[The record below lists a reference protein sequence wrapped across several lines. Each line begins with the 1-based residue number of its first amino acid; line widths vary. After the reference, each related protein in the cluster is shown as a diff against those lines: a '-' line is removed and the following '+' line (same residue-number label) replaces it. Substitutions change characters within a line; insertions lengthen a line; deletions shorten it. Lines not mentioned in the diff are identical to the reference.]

1 MWVLHGGGGC
11 GLKVLTAGGVY
22 TAYFFGGDYESKPAA
37 LYAGA
42 GLGADGAAGD
52 AEVAGATLRIG
63 IALSQNGINWL

>member
-1 MWVLHGGGGC
+1 
-11 GLKVLTAGGVY
+11 VLTAGGIY

-42 GLGADGAAGD
+42 GLGADQADGAAGE